1 MLVTALSRVY
11 QWFQLGIHL
20 GLSEPG
26 LKTIEVNNRR
36 DVEMCMVEMLAMW
49 LTGPDEKRSK
59 HFLQRA
65 LQRLTPQPVLL
76 PDTSGE
82 YIVKVSW

>member
-1 MLVTALSRVY
+1 
-11 QWFQLGIHL
+11 
-20 GLSEPG
+20 
-26 LKTIEVNNRR
+26 
-36 DVEMCMVEMLAMW
+36 MCMVEMLAMW